1 MIQKFFIYI
10 YISMRSLNY
19 LINTCTLIAAPMII
33 SEKVETTHILTN
45 ERVNI
50 TQQSKQV
57 NHSNTHNKSLNSA
70 LYYYSLE
77 KGMATHSSILAWR
90 IPQREETGRLQSMD
104 LQRVGHDWVTNTFT
118 LSGEE
123 YIPKDFISMIPF
135 YNILNT

>member
-1 MIQKFFIYI
+1 
-10 YISMRSLNY
+10 MRSLNY
-19 LINTCTLIAAPMII
+19 LINTCMLIAAPMII

-45 ERVNI
+45 EKVNI

-57 NHSNTHNKSLNSA
+57 NHSNTHNKSLNLA

-104 LQRVGHDWVTNTFT
+104 LQRAGHD
-118 LSGEE
+118 
-123 YIPKDFISMIPF
+123 
-135 YNILNT
+135 